1 MLLQG
6 KKETQTHDQAYG
18 TYGPICTPV
27 ALSSASFPPA
37 QALSPEE
44 SRPREARPE
53 DSSLYITWVPGAGA
67 FVPFRP
73 RMGVSPPPWPFQNKV
88 EKPML
93 KQARHE
99 TLHGRQHDLQ
109 INTNH
114 EKVSSRRGAVST
126 CLQGVKIGALEPSKT
141 IVFH

>member
-1 MLLQG
+1 MDFRGSYWMLLQG

-53 DSSLYITWVPGAGA
+53 DSSTYIYIYILK
-67 FVPFRP
+67 
-73 RMGVSPPPWPFQNKV
+73 RMLWI
-88 EKPML
+88 L
-93 KQARHE
+93 
-99 TLHGRQHDLQ
+99 L
-109 INTNH
+109 
-114 EKVSSRRGAVST
+114 SSSG
-126 CLQGVKIGALEPSKT
+126 CWGHYQ
-141 IVFH
+141 